1 MNQDGTW
8 GDAAPP
14 VPEGGKVSSM
24 LDDPPDGYTPWVQE
38 ATKKPQQDGI
48 LTMIG
53 HEYDEGDL
61 LYFDTVRPWYVRLW
75 HRITRKKPKV
85 FEIIAVT
92 GSTVIFKE
100 HQ

>member
-1 MNQDGTW
+1 MTHHENGTW
-8 GDAAPP
+8 GDETPP
-14 VPEGGKVSSM
+14 VPDGGKVSSM
-24 LDDPPDGYTPWVQE
+24 LDAPPEGYVPWVQE
-38 ATKKPQQDGI
+38 AKQQDGI

-75 HRITRKKPKV
+75 RRITRKKPKV

-100 HQ
+100 HE